1 MRIAL
6 GKATA
11 IEESISTVATE
22 KSRSQ
27 PKINGR
33 LQ

>member
-6 GKATA
+6 EKATA
-11 IEESISTVATE
+11 IDESLSTVATE

-27 PKINGR
+27 PEVNGS